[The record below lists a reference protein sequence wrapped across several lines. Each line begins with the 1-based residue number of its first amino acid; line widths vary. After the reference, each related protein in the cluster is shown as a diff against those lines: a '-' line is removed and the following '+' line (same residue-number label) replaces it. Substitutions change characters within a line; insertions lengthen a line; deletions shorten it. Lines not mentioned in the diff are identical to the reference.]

1 MVAPSAKSFGRK
13 EQHPMAENSTTAAT
27 STWTL
32 GSKITVGIVGILT
45 AVMLVVLYMPH
56 S

>member
-1 MVAPSAKSFGRK
+1 MSFGRK
-13 EQHPMAENSTTAAT
+13 EQYQMADSTTAAP
-27 STWTL
+27 STWSM

-45 AVMLVVLYMPH
+45 AVMLVILYMPH